1 MINMTIDKVDCADS
15 YKSAICSLSVVI
27 PKLVWLM
34 LFLTFSLVLSGCG
47 GGHDRDFYVR
57 VTVDATFNGRP
68 VSGSSVVLQPWIHS
82 APRGYTQGEAVS
94 IELGGEKKI
103 YMPLADRGGQ
113 KRVYVAAI
121 SKTFQYIYSPDGK
134 RLPREEKLKRLF
146 EIPYG
151 TKAKWPYKWEKK
163 KPDVRGKYTNYPLL
177 VGFSDE
183 EVPCS
188 NFIVET
194 ERADRVFG
202 GTFRFKGVTLERMPP
217 DTPLTTG
224 LIKNLPWL
232 EESHPVWAGGSVK
245 GFCGLG
251 GDEYLDNPK
260 RVKKLNRRHFKF
272 SLGR

>member
-1 MINMTIDKVDCADS
+1 MTDFTPRNFARIERHDIALKVLCAALS
-15 YKSAICSLSVVI
+15 LLSLIVLTACS
-27 PKLVWLM
+27 
-34 LFLTFSLVLSGCG
+34 G
-47 GGHDRDFYVR
+47 GKPSKDFYVR
-57 VTVDATFNGRP
+57 VTVEATYNGRP
-68 VSGSSVVLQPWIHS
+68 VSGSGVILQS
-82 APRGYTQGEAVS
+82 FVSSGPRAYTQGEAVA
-94 IELGGEKKI
+94 IELGGGKKI

-163 KPDVRGKYTNYPLL
+163 QPDVRGKYTNYPLL

-202 GTFRFKGVTLERMPP
+202 GTFKFKGVTLERVPP

-224 LIKNLPWL
+224 LIENLPWL
-232 EESHPVWAGGSVK
+232 EGSHPVWAGGSVK